1 MERLGKYEGAGR
13 LLTVVY
19 VGLSALLLRPMAV
32 SAASVEYVSQAFRCT
47 VSRFPDDW
55 QFRIG
60 PDVPA
65 PRCRMD

>member
-19 VGLSALLLRPMAV
+19 VGLSALLLGPMAV
-32 SAASVEYVSQAFRCT
+32 SAASVEYVSQGLPLFRFE
-47 VSRFPDDW
+47 VPDDW